1 MWSEQQ
7 LRHIAD
13 DRVTARMR
21 AIGKEF
27 ASISSRVVQVRAGGE
42 CSAGVGGIDGQVWR
56 MCSM

>member
-27 ASISSRVVQVRAGGE
+27 ASISSRVVQVCGGE
-42 CSAGVGGIDGQVWR
+42 CSAGVGVIDGQVWR